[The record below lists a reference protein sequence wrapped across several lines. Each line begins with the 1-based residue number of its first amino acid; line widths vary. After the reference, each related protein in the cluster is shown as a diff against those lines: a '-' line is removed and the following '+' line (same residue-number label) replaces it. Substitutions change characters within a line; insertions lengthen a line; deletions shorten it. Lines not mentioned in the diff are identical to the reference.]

1 MTTFK
6 SLQLNDKLLEALDY
20 MGFEKATPIQEEA
33 IPQILNHKDLLAC
46 AQTGTGKTAAFILP
60 VLHALSNSD
69 NKGGTRALIIA
80 PTRELAIQ
88 IDQQIQGLAYFVDLT
103 SIAVYGGGDG
113 DDFQTQKN
121 AFKNGVDIIVATPGK
136 LMSHMN
142 MGYAEMKDLQFLI
155 LDEADRMLDIGFYQD
170 IISIRKKLPE
180 KLQTLL
186 FSATMPSKI
195 KQLSKQI
202 LHQPYVIE
210 LSVSKPAEG
219 VLQAI
224 YLVQDEDKTNLLV
237 HLLKGKEEEYQSV
250 IVFCSTKKAIQDIVR
265 ALKKSNFKT
274 AGISSDLDQDD
285 REEQLRLFKARRI
298 QILVATDVIS
308 RGIDIQDISLVVN
321 YHVPNDAEDYVHR
334 VGRTARAASTGV
346 ALTLVSP
353 REMGKFASIERLI
366 ETEIPKI
373 ACPEE
378 VGKSFEWRTP
388 SSGNKGK
395 GKKKYYKKR
404 KK

>member
-6 SLQLNDKLLEALDY
+6 SLQLGDKLLEALDY
-20 MGFEKATPIQEEA
+20 MGFENATPIQEEA
-33 IPQILNHKDLLAC
+33 IPQILKGKDLLAC

-60 VLHALSNSD
+60 VL
-69 NKGGTRALIIA
+69 NKLAEHRKEGTRALIIA

-103 SIAVYGGGDG
+103 SVAVYGGGDG
-113 DDFQTQKN
+113 DDFETQKK
-121 AFKNGVDIIVATPGK
+121 AFQNGVDIIVATPGK

-142 MGYAEMKDLQFLI
+142 MGYAELKQLEYLI

-170 IISIRKKLPE
+170 ILSIRKKLPE

-186 FSATMPSKI
+186 FSATMPPKI
-195 KQLSKQI
+195 KKLAKDL
-202 LHQPYVIE
+202 LHQPYTIE

-219 VLQAI
+219 VLQAV
-224 YLVQDEDKTNLLV
+224 YLVNEEDKSKLLED
-237 HLLKGKEEEYQSV
+237 LLKGKEEEYQSV
-250 IVFCSTKKAIQDIVR
+250 IVFCSTKKGIQDIVR
-265 ALKKSNFKT
+265 QLKKSNFK
-274 AGISSDLDQDD
+274 AASISSDLEQTQ

-321 YHVPNDAEDYVHR
+321 YNVPNDAEDYVHR

-346 ALTLVSP
+346 AITLVSQQ
-353 REMGKFASIERLI
+353 EMGKFASIERLI
-366 ETEIPKI
+366 ERDIPKI
-373 ACPEE
+373 QCPEHI
-378 VGKSFEWRTP
+378 GTSFEWRASRPKT
-388 SSGNKGK
+388 NKRRFN
-395 GKKKYYKKR
+395 KKR